1 MSLLPKSIHRCRRY
15 PTKFNSGR
23 DIPGYYKSRC
33 RAVFTSWT
41 ELPKL
46 VCPSFWRITAEM
58 HHQEEDVDD
67 CPSSGPCCYGC
78 EHFNGSGSSSH
89 AGTSYHSE
97 IYQEFGRVLLSIA
110 GEEVSD
116 ASISQLRN
124 LFAEVPTGTY
134 FDKKMKEFIL
144 QETEGSKKLT
154 PRLVETLAQG
164 LNAMELD
171 LSVPELQPATVKAG
185 RSSAVDFQGVAWL
198 VFKDLAKGGKA
209 TLTIE
214 KDIDSLE
221 SIRGYAP
228 GWPAG
233 KYEFEFTGSV
243 KESGYIDIT
252 FNFAGFELR

>member
-1 MSLLPKSIHRCRRY
+1 
-15 PTKFNSGR
+15 
-23 DIPGYYKSRC
+23 
-33 RAVFTSWT
+33 
-41 ELPKL
+41 
-46 VCPSFWRITAEM
+46 M

-78 EHFNGSGSSSH
+78 EYFNGSGSSSH
-89 AGTSYHSE
+89 AGPPYHSE

-134 FDKKMKEFIL
+134 FNKEMKEFIL

-171 LSVPELQPATVKAG
+171 LSVPELQLATVKAG

-252 FNFAGFELR
+252 FNFAGLNYGDVRGMRIYELNGKSYRNVTMHVDPLRRGITGRTKKLSSYVIMTPISE